1 MNSHTITVHWHDEN
15 QPVYLVDFQPGT
27 RDFLR
32 LATAG
37 GDNNV
42 RMWQVGAATNT
53 TPASVSY
60 LLTLRKHTQAINVVR
75 FDPRG
80 DILALA
86 GDDGLL
92 ILWNLLEHVVKEF
105 GAEEEDSE
113 SWVAKHVFRS
123 STSEIYDL
131 SWLPDLR
138 YIATGSMDNV
148 TRIYCV
154 SSGHQVA
161 QLAEHNHYV
170 QGVAWDPRNEF
181 LATQAADR
189 AVHVYL
195 LKKGAEMAVPTTFFK
210 ITRAEVPVARL
221 SERPEVVRIDSIAT
235 MSSQASG
242 SDISTPGTPMNPP
255 TNNFVHPLTSS
266 PSQNKLLSVET
277 LPAVK
282 PMTSPVSKKMSRNAY
297 LYHSETLQ
305 SFFRRLAFSPDGSL
319 LLTPL
324 GVYRNDLDSGNE
336 QDAELTNTVYIYI
349 RSGLNKAPVCHIP
362 GLKKPAI
369 AIAFSPVIYEAQS
382 SSPVFKLPYKMLFAV
397 ATQDSIIIYDT
408 EAVQPLGV
416 VSNLHYLTI
425 TDLCW
430 SQNGQSII
438 VSSADGFCS
447 IVVFD
452 EAVFGKVYCT
462 RHEINKVRDDM
473 IDAKIL
479 EAASAEQPKP
489 TEIPGT
495 TTPQP
500 KKRTLIDLF
509 ILSEKKPDSA
519 SRGPEA
525 ASLGP
530 EIDRKE
536 RSTDNIESPAALLKQ
551 FTAPVVVDLTDG
563 ESPSKVD
570 LTKKKRRVMPTLV
583 TESGK

>member
-1 MNSHTITVHWHDEN
+1 MSVLPMNSHTITVHWHDEN

-27 RDFLR
+27 RAFSR

-42 RMWQVGAATNT
+42 RIWQVAASANNT

-60 LLTLRKHTQAINVVR
+60 LLTLRKHTQAVNVVR
-75 FDPRG
+75 FDARG

-92 ILWNLLEHVVKEF
+92 ILWTLVDHAVKEF
-105 GAEEEDSE
+105 GAEEEDAE

-131 SWLPDLR
+131 AWLPDLR

-154 SSGHQVA
+154 ASGQQVA

-195 LKKGAEMAVPTTFFK
+195 IKKGAEMAVPTTYFK

-221 SERPEVVRIDSIAT
+221 SERPDVVRIDSIAT
-235 MSSQASG
+235 MSSQASV
-242 SDISTPGTPMNPP
+242 SDVSTPGTPMNPP
-255 TNNFVHPLTSS
+255 ANNYVHPLTSS
-266 PSQNKLLSVET
+266 PSHNKLLPTET

-282 PMTSPVSKKMSRNAY
+282 PMTLPVSKKTSRNAF

-324 GVYRNDLDSGNE
+324 GVYRNDLDSGSD

-369 AIAFSPVIYEAQS
+369 AIAFSPVIYRAQS
-382 SSPVFKLPYKMLFAV
+382 DSPVFKLPYKMVFAV
-397 ATQDSIIIYDT
+397 ATQDSVIIYDT
-408 EAVQPLGV
+408 ETVQSLGV

-430 SQNGQSII
+430 GQNGQSII

-447 IVVFD
+447 IVEFN
-452 EAVFGKVYCT
+452 EGIFGKVFST
-462 RHEINKVRDDM
+462 LHDINKLREETSDLKHVEDP
-473 IDAKIL
+473 AL
-479 EAASAEQPKP
+479 EVADTAASTA
-489 TEIPGT
+489 TA

-509 ILSEKKPDSA
+509 IVLSETKPEKEPTNDASA
-519 SRGPEA
+519 NTTA
-525 ASLGP
+525 L
-530 EIDRKE
+530 
-536 RSTDNIESPAALLKQ
+536 PAALILQ
-551 FTAPVVVDLTDG
+551 FTAPVIVDLAEGD
-563 ESPSKVD
+563 SSSKED
-570 LTKKKRRVMPTLV
+570 QTKKKRRVMPTLV
-583 TESGK
+583 SETNK